1 MGGKS
6 KSATTSNTSNQDN
19 RIAVQDGIGVGAGGS
34 FFAQDNSQETN
45 VFTDS
50 RTFSDSRSNTFSD
63 SRSFDYSDDSVTNI
77 TTLDAGAIASA
88 LGFGSDTASGA
99 FGLTGKATTD
109 ALGFGAQAL
118 GFGSS
123 TVNRALGMVELS
135 NASLGDGLGRLLDT
149 AENLFTQNQGLIG
162 QTQKAVADAYG
173 QAQTDAKG
181 TIDNRTI
188 TVLAVAGVAALF
200 LLNRK

>member
-6 KSATTSNTSNQDN
+6 QSTNNHETINQDN
-19 RIAVQDGIGVGAGGS
+19 RIAVQNGIGVGAGGS
-34 FFAQDNSQETN
+34 FSAVDAS
-45 VFTDS
+45 TDARS
-50 RTFSDSRSNTFSD
+50 YTDART
-63 SRSFDYSDDSVTNI
+63 FDYSDESVTTIN
-77 TTLDAGAIASA
+77 TLDGGAIAQAFGFGNNTVSNA
-88 LGFGSDTASGA
+88 LGFATGA
-99 FGLTGKATTD
+99 N
-109 ALGFGAQAL
+109 
-118 GFGSS
+118 
-123 TVNRALGMVELS
+123 NRAMDAIELS
-135 NASLGDGLGRLLDT
+135 NATVGAGFSQLLDVADGLFSRS
-149 AENLFTQNQGLIG
+149 EGLIG

>member
-6 KSATTSNTSNQDN
+6 SSSTSQTTNNQDN

-34 FFAQDNSQETN
+34 FFAQDNSTEN
-45 VFTDS
+45 NIFTDARRFSDS
-50 RTFSDSRSNTFSD
+50 RTF
-63 SRSFDYSDDSVTNI
+63 DYSDESTTITN
-77 TTLDAGAIASA
+77 TLDGGAIAQAFGFGNNTVSNA
-88 LGFGSDTASGA
+88 LGFGNN
-99 FGLTGKATTD
+99 
-109 ALGFGAQAL
+109 
-118 GFGSS
+118 
-123 TVNRALGMVELS
+123 TVNRALNTVEMS
-135 NASLGDGLGRLLDT
+135 NAAVGEGFTRLLDT
-149 AENLFTQNQGLIG
+149 AENLFTKNQGLIG

-200 LLNRK
+200 LMNRGK

>member
-1 MGGKS
+1 MGGTS
-6 KSATTSNTSNQDN
+6 KSATTSNTTNQDN

-45 VFTDS
+45 VFTDA
-50 RTFSDSRSNTFSD
+50 RTFSDSRSFSD
-63 SRSFDYSDDSVTNI
+63 ARSFDYSDDSTTTIN
-77 TTLDAGAIASA
+77 TLDGGAIAQAFGFGNNSVSNA
-88 LGFGSDTASGA
+88 LGFGSN
-99 FGLTGKATTD
+99 
-109 ALGFGAQAL
+109 
-118 GFGSS
+118 